1 MRAGLY
7 ELIRS
12 RMKTCK
18 AILIVSFIPRLF
30 RYRFRNERDNGFVN
44 LQLFVRVCYFCRWIT
59 HETPWNRFVLV
70 FGITVAALDQRAN
83 KEKGS
88 MDERWRKRRRIG
100 VRLTARERWEERRGR
115 ENDRSTRSATCLFRG
130 PYRGLVKPVC
140 TRRRVADT
148 PSFTWIIRDTRYIA
162 AKSRTHF
169 PNQRAF
175 ASL

>member
-1 MRAGLY
+1 MDSLTCNYPYAFATSADELHMRDTLKS
-7 ELIRS
+7 IRIS
-12 RMKTCK
+12 
-18 AILIVSFIPRLF
+18 I
-30 RYRFRNERDNGFVN
+30 RNCSLPPMIE
-44 LQLFVRVCYFCRWIT
+44 Q
-59 HETPWNRFVLV
+59 
-70 FGITVAALDQRAN
+70 AN

-88 MDERWRKRRRIG
+88 MDERRRKRRRIG
-100 VRLTARERWEERRGR
+100 VRLTARVRRTERGERGGR

-130 PYRGLVKPVC
+130 PCRGLVKPVC